1 MTSELSIGH
10 PLPELNLLTTE
21 GAATTVKA
29 QLGAKHGLLYF
40 LHGTWCPECVG
51 QFHLLQRYRPA
62 ILAADADVIVIT
74 SDDLDALTTFLAS
87 AVPSLEYTVLA
98 DPKHSVHPKLGLG
111 GDTLAAI
118 VDGEGMVLWL
128 ARWADHHGEPDYEA
142 MLLALRETSHVNVSH
157 PRPTP
162 A

>member
-1 MTSELSIGH
+1 MNNPLSVDQ
-10 PLPELNLLTTE
+10 PLPELNLFTATNAPTTL
-21 GAATTVKA
+21 AAH
-29 QLGAKHGLLYF
+29 LGPRKTLVYF

-98 DPKHSVHPKLGLG
+98 DPKHSTQPKLGLG

-128 ARWADHHGEPDYEA
+128 ARWADHHGAPGYEA
-142 MLLALRETSHVNVSH
+142 MLRALREVPKVNG
-157 PRPTP
+157 
-162 A
+162 